1 MQLCNMFICECN
13 IALHVSDA
21 ICIHLQEHLETV
33 VTNKHT
39 AKLHHVGSFYI
50 Y

>member
-1 MQLCNMFICECN
+1 MQLGIMFICNWN

-21 ICIHLQEHLETV
+21 LFVHPQEHLETV
-33 VTNKHT
+33 VAAS

-50 Y
+50 